1 LIWRKAAAGKEATSA
16 APGAPA
22 DSGPQSGTSDVFIS
36 YASQDAAVA
45 DAVVQSLEH
54 AGLKCWIAPRDVVP
68 GALYADE
75 IVRAINESKVIV
87 LVLSEQAIASPHV
100 GKEIER
106 ASSKH
111 RRIVALRTDSAAL
124 TRAFEYFLSESQ
136 WIDVGSA
143 GIEAAGAKLVDA
155 VRRHLAPGSDVEPA
169 VVSDRRTLDRKSA
182 TPQPRWILIA
192 SVAVLAMA
200 LTYLVVER
208 FWLSKH
214 ATSERPIAAATSALA
229 PAAPAISEKSIA
241 VLPFVDMS
249 EKKDQ
254 EYFSEGLSEE
264 LIDLL
269 AHSPDLKVIA
279 RTSSFQ
285 FKGKNEDMRSIG
297 QRLGVTNLLE
307 GSVRTSGKTVRV
319 TGQLIK
325 VSDGSHR
332 WSQTYDQDMRDIFKV
347 QDAIA
352 AAVVT
357 ALKAT
362 MATGMQSPEATAANT
377 EAYKAVL
384 RGRYFRQKETKE
396 DSERSLAAF
405 QEALRL
411 DPNYAI
417 AFAELGRTYNGRG
430 IKGWMPQKEAYTK
443 AHEAVVQALKI
454 DPQLPLAH
462 RVLAAIEYNFTRNF
476 ALSRAE
482 EKRAYELDPSNPA
495 VAQVAG
501 IDAIVAGQPNEAVRL
516 FQQIADSDPLD
527 ARARASVGWALFWAG
542 RLPDAESAV
551 RTVLEL
557 NPSFAGA
564 HCDLGEVL
572 LAERRPDAA
581 LAIAREETDEASRS
595 ICLADALW
603 VLGQHSAADASLRDA
618 QTKYGGTRAYSI
630 AESYAQRD
638 EKDEAFKWLDRAYED
653 GEARVTL
660 IRGDPFLRGLR
671 GDPRFTV
678 LLGKMKLR

>member
-1 LIWRKAAAGKEATSA
+1 MAESGGGKEATGA
-16 APGAPA
+16 APGAPEDLGA
-22 DSGPQSGTSDVFIS
+22 HSGTSAVFIS
-36 YASQDAAVA
+36 YASEDAAVA
-45 DAVVQSLEH
+45 DAVVRSLEG

-75 IVRAINESKVIV
+75 IVRAINEAKVVV
-87 LVLSEQAIASPHV
+87 LVLSEQAVASPHV

-106 ASSKH
+106 ASSKR

-143 GIEAAGAKLVDA
+143 GIEATGAKLVDA
-155 VRRHLAPGSDVEPA
+155 VRRHLAPESDIEPR
-169 VVSDRRTLDRKSA
+169 VPSDRRTLDRKSA
-182 TPQPRWILIA
+182 TPRPRWILIA

-200 LTYLVVER
+200 LAYFVVEK

-214 ATSERPIAAATSALA
+214 AASERPIAAVTAAVA

-254 EYFSEGLSEE
+254 EYFSDGLSEE

-285 FKGKNEDMRSIG
+285 FKGKNEDMRTIG

-319 TGQLIK
+319 TVQLIK

-347 QDAIA
+347 QDSIA

-362 MATGMQSPEATAANT
+362 MATGMQSPQATAANT

-405 QEALRL
+405 QEASRL

-417 AFAELGRTYNGRG
+417 AFAELGGTYNDRG
-430 IKGWMPQKEAYTK
+430 LNGWMPQKEAYAK
-443 AHEAVVQALKI
+443 AHDAVDQALKI
-454 DPQLPLAH
+454 DPQLALAH

-495 VAQVAG
+495 VPLEAG
-501 IDAIVAGQPNEAVRL
+501 VDALVGGQPNEAVRL

-527 ARARASVGWALFWAG
+527 ARAHARVGWALFWAD
-542 RLPDAESAV
+542 RLAESETAV

-564 HCDLGEVL
+564 HCALGKIL
-572 LAERRPDAA
+572 LATRRPDAA
-581 LAIAREETDEASRS
+581 LAMAREETDEASRPT
-595 ICLADALW
+595 CLADALW
-603 VLGQHSAADASLRDA
+603 VLGQRPEANALLREA
-618 QTKYGGTRAYSI
+618 QTKYGSTHAYSI
-630 AESYAQRD
+630 AESYALRD
-638 EKDEAFKWLDRAYED
+638 EKDEAFKWLDRAYEN
-653 GEARVTL
+653 GEAQVTL
-660 IRGDPFLRGLR
+660 MRWDPSLRGLR
-671 GDPRFTV
+671 ADPRFTI
-678 LLGKMKLR
+678 LLGKINFL

>member
-1 LIWRKAAAGKEATSA
+1 MTKAGGVEQTTGAS
-16 APGAPA
+16 PGVLEVLGAHSVTP
-22 DSGPQSGTSDVFIS
+22 DVFLS
-36 YASQDAAVA
+36 YASQDAALA
-45 DAVVQSLEH
+45 DAVVGALED

-68 GALYADE
+68 GSLYADE
-75 IVRAINESKVIV
+75 IVRAINETKVVV
-87 LVLSEQAIASPHV
+87 LVLSEQSVASPHV

-106 ASSKH
+106 ASSKR
-111 RRIVALRTDSAAL
+111 RRIVALRTDSVAL

-136 WIDVGSA
+136 WIDVGSG
-143 GIEAAGAKLVDA
+143 GIEAARAKLVDA
-155 VRRHLAPGSDVEPA
+155 VRRHLAPESDIEPC
-169 VVSDRRTLDRKSA
+169 VPSDRRTLDRNSA
-182 TPQPRWILIA
+182 APRPRWILIS

-200 LTYLVVER
+200 LAYFLVEK

-214 ATSERPIAAATSALA
+214 AASERPIAVTSAVA
-229 PAAPAISEKSIA
+229 PAAAAISERSIA

-254 EYFSEGLSEE
+254 EYFSDGLSEE

-269 AHSPDLKVIA
+269 AHTADLKVIA

-285 FKGKNEDMRSIG
+285 FKGKNEDMRTIG

-319 TGQLIK
+319 TAQLIK

-362 MATGMQSPEATAANT
+362 MATGMQSPQATAANT

-405 QEALRL
+405 QEATRL

-417 AFAELGRTYNGRG
+417 AFAELGGMYNGRG
-430 IKGWMPQKEAYTK
+430 LNGWMSQKEAYAK
-443 AHEAVVQALKI
+443 AYEAVDQALKI
-454 DPQLPLAH
+454 DPQLALAH

-476 ALSRAE
+476 ALARAE

-495 VAQVAG
+495 VPLEAG
-501 IDAIVAGQPNEAVRL
+501 IDALAGGQSNEAVRL
-516 FQQIADSDPLD
+516 FRQRADSDPLD
-527 ARARASVGWALFWAG
+527 ASARALVGWALFWAD
-542 RLPDAESAV
+542 RLTEAETAV

-564 HCDLGEVL
+564 HCALGEIL
-572 LAERRPDAA
+572 LATRRPDAA
-581 LAIAREETDEASRS
+581 LAMAREETDEASRP

-603 VLGQHSAADASLRDA
+603 VLGQRSEANALLREA
-618 QTKYGGTRAYSI
+618 QTKYGSTHAYGI
-630 AESYAQRD
+630 AESYALRD
-638 EKDEAFKWLDRAYED
+638 EKDEAFTWLDRAYENN
-653 GEARVTL
+653 EPAVTL
-660 IRGDPFLRGLR
+660 IRSDRSLRGLR

-678 LLGKMKLR
+678 LLGKMKLL